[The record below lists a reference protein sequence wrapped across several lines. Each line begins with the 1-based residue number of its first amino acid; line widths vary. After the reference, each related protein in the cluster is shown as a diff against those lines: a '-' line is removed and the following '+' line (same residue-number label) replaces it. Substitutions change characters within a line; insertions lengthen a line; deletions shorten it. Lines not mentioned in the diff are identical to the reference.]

1 MNLNEFCKRVA
12 PLYLT
17 LKNKIGAAAADKFL
31 KDCFI
36 NHCMENEEEKLANMV
51 LEYIFNQYLELNV
64 LGQIE
69 EYINL
74 NDVNTEQLEKIVDLM
89 EELI

>member
-17 LKNKIGAAAADKFL
+17 LKSKRGAAAADKFL

-36 NHCMENEEEKLANMV
+36 NHCMENEEEKLADV
-51 LEYIFNQYLELNV
+51 ILEYILNEYLELNV

-74 NDVNTEQLEKIVDLM
+74 NDVNTEKIEKIVDLM
-89 EELI
+89 EGLI

>member
-17 LKNKIGAAAADKFL
+17 LKNKRGAAVADKFL

-36 NHCMENEEEKLANMV
+36 NHCMENEDEKLADIV
-51 LEYIFNQYLELNV
+51 LEYILNKYLELNV

-74 NDVNTEQLEKIVDLM
+74 NDINTEQIEKIVDLM

>member
-12 PLYLT
+12 PFYLT
-17 LKNKIGAAAADKFL
+17 LKNKSGAATADKFL
-31 KDCFI
+31 KHSFI
-36 NHCMENEEEKLANMV
+36 NHCMENEDEKLANIV
-51 LEYIFNQYLELNV
+51 LEYILNKYLELNV

-74 NDVNTEQLEKIVDLM
+74 NDVNTEQLEKIADLM

>member
-17 LKNKIGAAAADKFL
+17 LKNKRGVAVADKFL

-36 NHCMENEEEKLANMV
+36 NHCMENEEEKLADII
-51 LEYIFNQYLELNV
+51 LEYILNQYLELNI

-74 NDVNTEQLEKIVDLM
+74 NEVNTEQIEKIVDLM